1 MVLLM
6 VYDMR
11 YLKQQVSAV
20 GHMCYH
26 GKKEQADD
34 LMIFEHLKSSL
45 D

>member
-6 VYDMR
+6 VFDMR
-11 YLKQQVSAV
+11 YLKQQVSTV

-26 GKKEQADD
+26 GKKKQTVG
-34 LMIFEHLKSSL
+34 LMIFEHLKANL